1 MSIDFSSL
9 LLSFIPL
16 FVAIDVFGVIPI
28 FLSLT
33 ENLDRTEKDKLVT
46 EASMAALVVA
56 IIFLFGG
63 RAIFRFLGVTEN
75 DFRVGGGIVLLVLAV
90 IDLVSS
96 SDKQRN
102 PDDSVGVVPIGIPL
116 IIGPAVLTTIL
127 ILVDTYGHWIT
138 IVSILLNLLIVW
150 FVFRYSQ
157 LVGKI
162 MGKTVSRAV
171 AKIAALFMVAIAVM
185 MIRVGLT
192 GMVQR

>member
-1 MSIDFSSL
+1 MSFDFSSI

-16 FVAIDVFGVIPI
+16 FVAIDVFGVIPL
-28 FLSLT
+28 FLTLT
-33 ENLDRTEKDKLVT
+33 EKLPKENKDKLVT
-46 EASMAALVVA
+46 EATMAALVVA
-56 IIFLFGG
+56 VVFLFGG
-63 RAIFRFLGVTEN
+63 RAIFRFLGITEN

-90 IDLVSS
+90 IDLVST
-96 SDKQRN
+96 SDKQRS

-127 ILVDTYGHWIT
+127 ILVDTYGQWAT
-138 IVSILLNLLIVW
+138 IASILLNLLIVW
-150 FVFRYSQ
+150 LVFRYSHIIGR
-157 LVGKI
+157 V

-192 GMVQR
+192 GMLPR

>member
-33 ENLDRTEKDKLVT
+33 ERLSKNEKNNLVT
-46 EASMAALVVA
+46 EATITALVVA
-56 IIFLFGG
+56 IAFLFAG
-63 RAIFRFLGVTEN
+63 RAIFRFLGITEN
-75 DFRVGGGIVLLVLAV
+75 DFRVGGGIVLLALAV
-90 IDLVSS
+90 IDLVTSGEKHRTT
-96 SDKQRN
+96 DE
-102 PDDSVGVVPIGIPL
+102 SVGVVPIGIPL

-127 ILVDTYGHWIT
+127 ILVDTYGQWVT
-138 IVSILLNLLIVW
+138 IISILLNLLIVW
-150 FVFRYSQ
+150 LVFRSSH
-157 LVGKI
+157 LIGKV

-185 MIRVGLT
+185 MIRIGLT
-192 GMVQR
+192 GMLGR

>member
-28 FLSLT
+28 FLTLT
-33 ENLDRTEKDKLVT
+33 EKLGKAEKNRLVT
-46 EASMAALVVA
+46 EATIAALVVA
-56 IIFLFGG
+56 IVFLFGG
-63 RAIFRFLGVTEN
+63 RAIFRFLGITES

-90 IDLVSS
+90 IDLVTTGEQ
-96 SDKQRN
+96 QRT

-127 ILVDTYGHWIT
+127 ILVDTYGHWVT
-138 IVSILLNLLIVW
+138 IVSILANLFIVW
-150 FVFRYSQ
+150 LVFRFSH
-157 LVGKI
+157 LIGKV

-171 AKIAALFMVAIAVM
+171 AKVAALLMVAIAVM
-185 MIRVGLT
+185 MIRVGLS
-192 GMVQR
+192 GMLVR